1 MSPRMP
7 VLLVCSFLL
16 APLAYGQMELVFK
29 LDHSE
34 LLELEPIPAVVTLSN
49 QSTQPLHR
57 GTDYLLSFDV
67 QGSQGV
73 QIKMRND
80 KTAWVPAELA
90 PGATATF
97 TNDLSYLYKID
108 ASGPY
113 TVAARLQLPKRALVS
128 EKVFL
133 DVMPGAELV
142 HVDGVAPDGSTRRYS
157 LRQLSR
163 AQLNRLFLRVDDVE
177 GSLCYGVIDLGRFV
191 PLKAPAL
198 RVDKQGLVH
207 VLHLTAPTH
216 FLHSVFSPNG
226 ELVAQ
231 QTHDGDASSVRLEA
245 DVEAGFRVEGVG
257 VSEPRDPIIET
268 LPKRKLL

>member
-1 MSPRMP
+1 MP
-7 VLLVCSFLL
+7 SRFITLLLCGFLL
-16 APLAYGQMELVFK
+16 TNLAQGQMELVFK
-29 LDHSE
+29 LDHAE

-49 QSTQPLHR
+49 QSTQPLR
-57 GTDYLLSFDV
+57 GGTDFLLSFDV
-67 QGSQGV
+67 QGEQGV
-73 QIKMRND
+73 QIKARPG
-80 KTAWVPAELA
+80 KKPWVPQELA
-90 PGATATF
+90 PGKSLTF

-113 TVAARLQLPKRALVS
+113 TVAARLQLSKRALVS
-128 EKVFL
+128 DKVFL

-142 HVDGVAPDGSTRRYS
+142 STDGVAPDGSSRHYS

-163 AQLNRLFLRVDDVE
+163 AQRNRLFLRVDDPD

-191 PLKAPAL
+191 PLKSPIL

-216 FLHSVFSPNG
+216 FIHSVFSPNG

-231 QTHDGDASSVRLEA
+231 QSHDGDASSVRLEA
-245 DVEAGFRVEGVG
+245 DAESGFRVKGEG